1 MTFRDDAIEALI
13 RIQEEAESSEDPTK
27 ELYGLT
33 YDLLNR
39 LRQLDGLGLSIANP
53 HVNEQDWEIG
63 GNLPVEL
70 SWDCLAANM
79 KIYNEAYPLFLRG
92 QLRLRILQQI
102 PSVHAEVWRTYANK
116 PRAKTYID
124 EAHDLINRFIRMIGR
139 ILTDFDYEKE
149 RTKKGFLEE
158 YKKLSSRWGIREYS
172 LSDLDELESNLNW
185 EWGCILDRRELSQP
199 NRNSPRTDPTTTP
212 SKAKGKGGRPRKG
225 SKSNKDLLIAILL
238 KHHRYNLPGK
248 DLSTDPIST
257 KDACKQLEKSS
268 SVLSNTWPAIKE
280 GLTYEKYRVI
290 CRNYRTLE
298 TFLKAIDSREGYLER
313 TNNEDAIGYAE
324 E

>member
-13 RIQEEAESSEDPTK
+13 RIQEEAESSEDSTK

-79 KIYNEAYPLFLRG
+79 KIYNEAYLLFLRG

-124 EAHDLINRFIRMIGR
+124 EAHDLINRFIRVIGR

-212 SKAKGKGGRPRKG
+212 RETRRRRKTDPE
-225 SKSNKDLLIAILL
+225 KEQKKN
-238 KHHRYNLPGK
+238 
-248 DLSTDPIST
+248 DLSYLRSEYLKWAKRQEEGKRRKPRLGAKAWFKVFDHDWTE
-257 KDACKQLEKSS
+257 DA
-268 SVLSNTWPAIKE
+268 
-280 GLTYEKYRVI
+280 
-290 CRNYRTLE
+290 RNI
-298 TFLKAIDSREGYLER
+298 FFKWSREIPDTEI
-313 TNNEDAIGYAE
+313 DAETGLPIDGAGKLKRLLDLARKKPSK
-324 E
+324 